1 MPNLEFLFRFMQR
14 EHGARYLMKQLRQHY
29 GDICSNSDII
39 LHKILNML
47 EAGES
52 LDTIEDE
59 HDSLKNHILATLISW
74 REEGRCKPDIWH
86 AS

>member
-1 MPNLEFLFRFMQR
+1 MQR